1 MRTTSKVVPAG
12 SPVTSS
18 VSARR
23 EVAAVAGRVRRVGTI
38 FPACVNHSSIVTV
51 PGGAPGR
58 VSPGA
63 GVPGPSAAVPDVLD
77 GTGPDG
83 VPAGPGVVP
92 GLVGFAA
99 VGAGPSV
106 TERPPE
112 HPAAARRTDTSRA
125 TKSFTIGPLLRYLAP
140 HGPRRRPRWLHRPVT
155 VA

>member
-12 SPVTSS
+12 SPVTSPAEASTGDGPATSS

-63 GVPGPSAAVPDVLD
+63 AVPDVLD
-77 GTGPDG
+77 GAGPDG

-106 TERPPE
+106 PERPPE
-112 HPAAARRTDTSRA
+112 HPAAARRTATSRA
-125 TKSFTIGPLLRYLAP
+125 TKSF
-140 HGPRRRPRWLHRPVT
+140 
-155 VA
+155 